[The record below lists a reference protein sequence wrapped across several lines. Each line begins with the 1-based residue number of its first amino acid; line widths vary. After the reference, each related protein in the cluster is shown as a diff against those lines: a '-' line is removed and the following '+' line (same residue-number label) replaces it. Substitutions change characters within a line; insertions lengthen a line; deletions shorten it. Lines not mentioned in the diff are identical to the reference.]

1 MFFLSVLEPLSAEK
15 NSTIL
20 EYFSKKESK
29 STENKTFPATTD
41 DFSDVPDDFFDDV
54 MEDTQWEPPPKKM
67 KMLDTWFVF
76 KYKFIT
82 LIKGW
87 LLGTK

>member
-1 MFFLSVLEPLSAEK
+1 MILVCFIDTNVSYVSLCSMFFLSVLEPLSAEK

-20 EYFSKKESK
+20 EYFSKEESK
-29 STENKTFPATTD
+29 STENKSFPATTD

-67 KMLDTWFVF
+67 KMPDS
-76 KYKFIT
+76 
-82 LIKGW
+82 
-87 LLGTK
+87 